1 MQRKTLKA
9 AQQTIL
15 KDYLSE
21 KKQLAE
27 QLHMASPCICV
38 RNEYTGTCEHRYV

>member
-1 MQRKTLKA
+1 MCITYLYNMQRKALE

-15 KDYLSE
+15 KDYLSD

-27 QLHMASPCICV
+27 
-38 RNEYTGTCEHRYV
+38 